1 MNSRYFSCSLLLV
14 TEKMHL
20 LGQWISYTHLVNEV
34 NDIIDGF
41 YLKVLIVGK
50 LVKFFQI
57 QYYPF
62 IAIFF
67 VPSKNT
73 RNKFIFIWCIINNN

>member
-62 IAIFF
+62 IAILSL
-67 VPSKNT
+67 VKIPE
-73 RNKFIFIWCIINNN
+73 INLSSSGVL